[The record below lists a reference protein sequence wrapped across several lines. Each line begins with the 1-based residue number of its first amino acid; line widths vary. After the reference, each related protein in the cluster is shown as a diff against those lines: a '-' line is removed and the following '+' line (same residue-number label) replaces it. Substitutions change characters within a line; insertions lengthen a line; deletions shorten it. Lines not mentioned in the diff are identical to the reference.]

1 MPQPNFRLVD
11 VGFTLADIF
20 KELGRSQDRV
30 DERADEREKGGGSR
44 AADQKRI
51 CDATSGVGKGEHDQ
65 GDPDREQHQ
74 HDHRCGQVQ
83 GGVFDS
89 EDGDRHGEL
98 EEHPSE

>member
-1 MPQPNFRLVD
+1 MPQTNFRLVD
-11 VGFTLADIF
+11 VGFTLTDVF
-20 KELGRSQDRV
+20 KELGRSKNRV
-30 DERADEREKGGGSR
+30 NEGADKREEGSGSR
-44 AADQKRI
+44 ATDQERI
-51 CDATSGVGKGEHDQ
+51 CDATAGVGKGEHDQ

-74 HDHRCGQVQ
+74 DGHRYGQVQ